1 MRRGSQPMHAPISAT
16 ERSTIA
22 QIGGRNAPIGA
33 LRAFVTLLVIAHHT
47 VLAYT
52 PNPPPIGD
60 FSQAPYL
67 WQAFPVRDP
76 QKFELFGLLTLIND
90 LFFMSLMFFISG
102 LFVADGLRAK
112 GNGGLLSGRAA
123 RLGVPFVLAAGL
135 LAPLAYFPAWLQAGG
150 DVSIAGFASA
160 WLDLPSWPSGPAW
173 FLWVLLAFGAIV
185 TLLNLIA
192 PGVIDALGRLVRGA
206 DRKPGLFFLGLVI
219 ASAVA
224 YIPMSAT
231 FTFMHWTQL
240 GPFTVQ
246 TSRVVHYFVYF
257 LAGVAVGAA
266 GVGQGL
272 TDSEGKLAK
281 RWWAWQAAPILPVV
295 GVIAV
300 IIMAFSPKPPPRV
313 ALDIGGGV
321 MFALACATLS
331 FAALATF
338 LRFVKKTG
346 PVAASLQANAYGMYL
361 THYVFTTWLAWL
373 LLPQAWGGLA
383 KGAAVFV
390 GATLL
395 SWILTMALRR
405 LPLLG
410 RIL

>member
-1 MRRGSQPMHAPISAT
+1 MHAPISAT

-52 PNPPPIGD
+52 PNPPPIAD
-60 FSQAPYL
+60 FGQAPYL
-67 WQAFPVRDP
+67 WMAFPVRDP
-76 QKFELFGLLTLIND
+76 QKFELFGLLTLVND

-112 GNGGLLSGRAA
+112 GSGRYLSGRAV

-135 LAPLAYFPAWLQAGG
+135 LAPLAYVPAWLQAGG
-150 DVSIAGFASA
+150 GGSVAAFASA
-160 WLDLPSWPSGPAW
+160 WFDLPVWPSGPAW
-173 FLWVLLAFGAIV
+173 FLWVLLAFGAVATAI
-185 TLLNLIA
+185 NLIA
-192 PGVIDALGRLVRGA
+192 PGAIESLGRLARAA
-206 DRKPGLFFLGLVI
+206 DRKPGLFFLGLVV
-219 ASAVA
+219 ASAAA

-231 FTFMHWTQL
+231 FTFMHWTQV

-246 TSRVVHYFVYF
+246 TSRVLHYFVYF
-257 LAGVAVGAA
+257 MAGVAVGAA
-266 GVGQGL
+266 GVGKGL
-272 TDSEGKLAK
+272 TDPDGKLAK
-281 RWWAWQAAPILPVV
+281 RWWAWQLAPILPVV

-300 IIMAFSPKPPPRV
+300 VIMAFSPKPPPRA

-338 LRFVKKTG
+338 LRFVRKTG
-346 PVAASLQANAYGMYL
+346 PLGASLQANAYGMYL
-361 THYVFTTWLAWL
+361 THYVFTAWLAWL
-373 LLPQAWGGLA
+373 FLPQHWGGLA

>member
-1 MRRGSQPMHAPISAT
+1 MHAPISAS

-52 PNPPPIGD
+52 PNPPPIAD
-60 FSQAPYL
+60 FGQAPYL
-67 WQAFPVRDP
+67 WMAFPVRDP
-76 QKFELFGLLTLIND
+76 QKFELFGLLTLVND

-112 GNGGLLSGRAA
+112 GNGGFLGGRAA

-135 LAPLAYFPAWLQAGG
+135 LAPLAYVPAWLQAGG
-150 DVSIAGFASA
+150 DASVAAFASA
-160 WLDLPSWPSGPAW
+160 WLNLPSWPSGPAW
-173 FLWVLLAFGAIV
+173 FLWVLLAFGAVITAV
-185 TLLNLIA
+185 NLMA
-192 PGVIDALGRLVRGA
+192 PGAIEGLGRLVRGA
-206 DRKPGLFFLGLVI
+206 DRKPGLLFLGLVV
-219 ASAVA
+219 ASAIA
-224 YIPMSAT
+224 YIPMSAA
-231 FTFMHWTQL
+231 FTFMHWTQV

-246 TSRVVHYFVYF
+246 TSRVLHYFVYF

-266 GVGQGL
+266 GVGKGL
-272 TDSEGKLAK
+272 TDPDGKLAK
-281 RWWAWQAAPILPVV
+281 RWWAWQLAPILPVV

-300 IIMAFSPKPPPRV
+300 VIMAFSPKPPPRL

-346 PVAASLQANAYGMYL
+346 PIGMSLQANAYGMYL
-361 THYVFTTWLAWL
+361 THYVFTSWLAWL
-373 LLPQAWGGLA
+373 LLPEAWGGLA

-395 SWILTMALRR
+395 SWLLTIGLRR

>member
-1 MRRGSQPMHAPISAT
+1 MHAPFSVT

-22 QIGGRNAPIGA
+22 QIGGLNAPIGA
-33 LRAFVTLLVIAHHT
+33 LRAFITLLVIAHHT

-52 PNPPPIGD
+52 PNSPPIAD
-60 FSQAPYL
+60 FGQAPYL

-112 GNGGLLSGRAA
+112 GNGGFLSGRAA
-123 RLGVPFVLAAGL
+123 RLGAPFILAAGV
-135 LAPLAYFPAWLQAGG
+135 LAPMAYFPAWLQSGEG
-150 DVSIAGFASA
+150 PSVSGFAQA
-160 WLDLPSWPSGPAW
+160 WLNLPSWPSGPAW
-173 FLWVLLAFGAIV
+173 FLWVLLAFGAVV
-185 TLLNLIA
+185 TLLNVVA
-192 PGVIDALGRLVRGA
+192 PGAIDALGRLVRGA
-206 DRKPGLFFLGLVI
+206 DRRPGLFFLGLVV

-266 GVGQGL
+266 GVGRGL
-272 TDSEGKLAK
+272 SDPDGQLAR
-281 RWWAWQAAPILPVV
+281 RWWAWQAAPLLPVA

-300 IIMAFSPKPPPRV
+300 VILAFSPKPPPRV
-313 ALDIGGGV
+313 AMDIGGGI
-321 MFALACATLS
+321 MFALACAALS

-338 LRFVKKTG
+338 LRFVRKTG
-346 PVAASLQANAYGMYL
+346 PIGKSLQANAYGMYL
-361 THYVFTTWLAWL
+361 THYVFTAWLAWM
-373 LLPQAWGGLA
+373 LLPQAWGGLV
-383 KGAAVFV
+383 KGVAVFA

-395 SWILTMALRR
+395 SWLLTMALRR